1 MIIHYILFF
10 VTVLFAKAIEK
21 TGKTVTIPNQE
32 DEENRAAFIAAMF
45 AYIPVIIMLGL
56 RDNMGDTDS
65 YIETFNI
72 SNPQSVFDG
81 VSFDDRNPGYT
92 VISNFFKLIIS
103 DNANFFLLFLT
114 FISVLLMVKTQSKYS
129 PFFAIS
135 TYVFF
140 GSTEI
145 SYVFNGARQFLAIS
159 IMFYSFKFMKE
170 KKLIKYAICAF
181 IAFIIHQTA
190 VVVIPAYFVVRGKFL
205 NKKIILAGM
214 GTIAATAFSSL
225 FINYLN
231 DLFISDSVYSHYY
244 DQLVDSQGINIFRVF
259 VAAIPVI
266 LCLIYKKRIDELED
280 DALNISANM
289 SFLAVAISIFSAT
302 SGGDL
307 LGRLAEY
314 YLIFNT
320 LTYPM
325 LLKRVVSK
333 NVKTI
338 LEVGLIIG
346 FFLFFFY
353 QFTII
358 WEMGYQSNTLG
369 IAMGTKE
376 A

>member
-1 MIIHYILFF
+1 MIVHYLLFF
-10 VTVLFAKAIEK
+10 VTVLLAKAIEK
-21 TGKTVTIPNQE
+21 TGKPVLLQNSE
-32 DEENRAAFIAAMF
+32 EKENRAAFFAAIIA
-45 AYIPVIIMLGL
+45 YLPTIIFMGL
-56 RDNMGDTDS
+56 RDNMGDTDG
-65 YIETFNI
+65 YIANFNAL
-72 SNPQSVFDG
+72 NTQSGFANLE
-81 VSFDDRNPGYT
+81 DRNPGYT
-92 VISNFFKLIIS
+92 VFQIFFKQYIS
-103 DNANFFLLFLT
+103 DNANLFLLT
-114 FISVLLMVKTQSKYS
+114 MTVISVLLMLKIHCKYS
-129 PFFAIS
+129 PMIALS
-135 TYVFF
+135 AYVFF

-225 FINYLN
+225 FIDYLN
-231 DLFISDSVYSHYY
+231 DLFISESVYSHYY
-244 DQLVDSQGINIFRVF
+244 DKLVETEGINIFRVL
-259 VAAIPVI
+259 VAAVPVV

-280 DALNISANM
+280 NALNICANM
-289 SFLAVAISIFSAT
+289 SILALAVSIFSAT
-302 SGGDL
+302 SGGEL

-320 LTYPM
+320 LTYPI

-346 FFLFFFY
+346 FFFYFFY

-369 IAMGTKE
+369 IAIGTKE